1 MQTGPTICLGTKD
14 ESRNK
19 EASFDHRWRKR
30 KRLSGAKLTGR
41 PNTPR
46 TLSQSSYGTRIIPAW
61 CTNPL
66 YFFFPQRMSGGG
78 IPRTRFPYYL
88 TSALRGLLQY
98 PSTHIIDIPNR
109 CRRVHAHVPT
119 TSRSNSPICMSTHN
133 HAWYP
138 LPCVFVKQ
146 RQTKLLLFPEPSMDS
161 TRLPKL
167 TFYPGFPPPSGPS
180 QVLSSLPFTP
190 YGIW

>member
-1 MQTGPTICLGTKD
+1 MHKSIVL
-14 ESRNK
+14 
-19 EASFDHRWRKR
+19 
-30 KRLSGAKLTGR
+30 
-41 PNTPR
+41 
-46 TLSQSSYGTRIIPAW
+46 
-61 CTNPL
+61 
-66 YFFFPQRMSGGG
+66 FFPQRMSGGG

-167 TFYPGFPPPSGPS
+167 TFYPGFPPPPPAQVRYFPPCLLLHTVYGELRADFAWLGPFACCKR
-180 QVLSSLPFTP
+180 Q
-190 YGIW
+190 